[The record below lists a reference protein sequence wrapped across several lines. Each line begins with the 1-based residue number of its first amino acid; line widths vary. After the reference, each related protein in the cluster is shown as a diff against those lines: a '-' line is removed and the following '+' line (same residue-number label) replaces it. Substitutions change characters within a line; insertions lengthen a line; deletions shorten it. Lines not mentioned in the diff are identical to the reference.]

1 MNQQA
6 EEQARKQEAWWTPEH
21 DALLD
26 ALVEDAV
33 TTEWPVGPVTRQ
45 MILDFRASVTEASKI
60 RQTLRERETGLLE
73 RRPWPARVAHSQT
86 T

>member
-1 MNQQA
+1 MTL
-6 EEQARKQEAWWTPEH
+6 EELRTASEVFTAGTSVELQPVV
-21 DALLD
+21 
-26 ALVEDAV
+26 ALVEDAA

-60 RQTLRERETGLLE
+60 SQTLRERETGLLE